1 VRLERRW
8 LILAGVLVL
17 CFVAACGGSSEE
29 ASCAIPKLTVT
40 PTQIRAAEQVAV
52 GIEGLTPCPAD
63 KEGGSPGYAL
73 PSNVTNVHISIGR
86 GMGPTSTVVEASLVA
101 VRAWTLGRVDFT
113 TRTLEAKADVPVL
126 SPGEYFLFLEENNNI
141 RSDPFNV
148 S

>member
-1 VRLERRW
+1 
-8 LILAGVLVL
+8 
-17 CFVAACGGSSEE
+17 
-29 ASCAIPKLTVT
+29 
-40 PTQIRAAEQVAV
+40 
-52 GIEGLTPCPAD
+52 
-63 KEGGSPGYAL
+63 
-73 PSNVTNVHISIGR
+73 
-86 GMGPTSTVVEASLVA
+86 MGPTSTVVEASLVA